1 MISYIIDKSLSFN
14 FIKSKNKILLVNF
27 EIRFVLIFN
36 DNKVKI
42 KMNILIINV
51 KHNNIHIMIIQCSC
65 IYTYKENIKIYM
77 RDKYKQGNIF
87 RYMFRNPQDGVNIVI
102 NIY

>member
-51 KHNNIHIMIIQCSC
+51 KHNNIHIMII
-65 IYTYKENIKIYM
+65 
-77 RDKYKQGNIF
+77 
-87 RYMFRNPQDGVNIVI
+87 
-102 NIY
+102 